1 MATLLGVGYFLAILF
16 LSGILWPIEGMHWL
30 LQYVVW
36 SSPLTHATEA
46 MRSIML
52 RGWGITQPVVYTGFF
67 ATLIWIAA
75 YLSLTLISLRL
86 KKAVH

>member
-67 ATLIWIAA
+67 ATMIWIVV
-75 YLSLTLISLRL
+75 YLSLTLVSLRL